1 MDEWTGGLLSENMP
15 SVTNQILN
23 IDTALKVLCEK
34 YSGKEWPEALEA
46 RAVFCIHTTIYALK

>member
-1 MDEWTGGLLSENMP
+1 MP

-46 RAVFCIHTTIYALK
+46 AEPSIHTTIKP

>member
-1 MDEWTGGLLSENMP
+1 MP